1 MTDATGAPL
10 QVVRIPSPG
19 WIDGPKNRGRRPRAT

>member
-1 MTDATGAPL
+1 MTDARGAPL

-19 WIDGPKNRGRRPRAT
+19 RIEDEDGEPSRPAT